1 VPPWVNLKLND
12 PPGEIVP
19 LPKVVPVTV
28 CGAEV
33 LLFQVTVVPAA
44 TFSAWGLKAKA
55 PLLCVMIVTT
65 TVGAGVGVGFGGVG
79 VGFGGIGVGLGLKTV
94 GVGVGLDSVGVGVGR
109 DDVGDGAEG
118 VFVVPTIVVLP
129 AVGVVVTVE
138 VLLSPP
144 QAVNTIN
151 SAITKRLYKAIGLDT
166 YMFLSILSASSRP
179 FRRER

>member
-1 VPPWVNLKLND
+1 MKLYD
-12 PPGEIVP
+12 PPGEIAA
-19 LPKVVPVTV
+19 LPKELPVTV

-33 LLFQVTVVPAA
+33 LLFQMTMVPALIF
-44 TFSAWGLKAKA
+44 TVCGLNPKA

-65 TVGAGVGVGFGGVG
+65 TVGAGVGVG
-79 VGFGGIGVGLGLKTV
+79 VGFFGVGVGLGLKTV

-151 SAITKRLYKAIGLDT
+151 SAITKRLYKVIGLDT

>member
-1 VPPWVNLKLND
+1 MKLND
-12 PPGEIVP
+12 PPEEIVP

-33 LLFQVTVVPAA
+33 LLFQVTVVPAV

-65 TVGAGVGVGFGGVG
+65 TEGAGVGVGFGGV
-79 VGFGGIGVGLGLKTV
+79 GVGLGLKTV
-94 GVGVGLDSVGVGVGR
+94 GVGVGLDSVGVGLGR
-109 DDVGDGAEG
+109 DDVGDWAEG
-118 VFVVPTIVVLP
+118 MFVVPTIVVLS

-151 SAITKRLYKAIGLDT
+151 SATIKRLYQA
-166 YMFLSILSASSRP
+166 
-179 FRRER
+179 